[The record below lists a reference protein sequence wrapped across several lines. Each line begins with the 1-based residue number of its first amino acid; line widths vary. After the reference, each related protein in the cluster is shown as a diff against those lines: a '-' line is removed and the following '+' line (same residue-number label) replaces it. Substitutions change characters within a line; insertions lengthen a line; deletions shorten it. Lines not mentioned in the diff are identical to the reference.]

1 MNPSYRTIADDLINA
16 TQIIS
21 KATLGYLREIILFL
35 NMYLLYIEVIILLR
49 L

>member
-1 MNPSYRTIADDLINA
+1 MNPSYKTIADDLING

-21 KATLGYLREIILFL
+21 KATLGYLREMILFL
-35 NMYLLYIEVIILLR
+35 NVYLLYIEVIILLR